1 MAGWRECIVTLID
14 VVGVK
19 KLAKRPDTRASDLMR
34 AIHHLVLDEMTN
46 GLPAHSTAYVWNDS
60 VLLLAYLNSSA
71 GAAEVILREADAL
84 KRQLDALARGSHAQ
98 ISYAISV
105 QGQVFPDPGGLEPRG
120 VPTEK
125 EVRTVVIKASSY
137 AMANCFLIE
146 EHLGKNSRKPWYLD
160 SRLAIGLKTDRG
172 PILKQKLKLLPGGKE
187 RNVYAYAGYL
197 WGSNGILPRA

>member
-1 MAGWRECIVTLID
+1 MAGWRECVVTLID

-19 KLAKRPDTRASDLMR
+19 KLAKQPNTRASDLMR
-34 AIHHLVLDEMTN
+34 AIHGLVLDEMAK

-60 VLLLAYLNSSA
+60 VLLLAYLNASS

-84 KRQLDALARGSHAQ
+84 KRRLDALAIASHAR

-105 QGQVFPDPGGLEPRG
+105 QGQVFPDPRDLEASG

-125 EVRTVVIKASSY
+125 EVRTIVIRASSY

-146 EHLGKNSRKPWYLD
+146 EHLGKSSRKPWYLD
-160 SRLAIGLKTDRG
+160 SRLAVGLKTARR
-172 PILKQKLKLLPGGKE
+172 PVLKQKLKLLPGGKE

-197 WGSNGILPRA
+197 WGSSSMLLRA